1 MTTATSKPPSA
12 RARVSKRKLTLAEAA
27 DQWETAK
34 REIDRL
40 KPLLEEAAPVLLK
53 HFEKTG
59 RSTYRDRIAVVNRGG
74 SLVLDQGKVREF
86 LGERLSGFQ
95 KRTEPSR
102 SLSLLK

>member
-1 MTTATSKPPSA
+1 MTAD
-12 RARVSKRKLTLAEAA
+12 RVQKRKLTLAEAA
-27 DQWETAK
+27 EQWEHAK

-40 KPLLEEAAPVLLK
+40 RPLLEEAAPVLLK

-59 RSTYRDRIAVVNRGG
+59 RSTYRDRIALTLGA
-74 SLVLDQGKVREF
+74 SKLVLDQAKVREF
-86 LGERLSGFQ
+86 LGEKLAQFQ

>member
-1 MTTATSKPPSA
+1 MTAD
-12 RARVSKRKLTLAEAA
+12 RVQKRKLTLSEAA
-27 DQWETAK
+27 DQWEQAK

-40 KPLLEEAAPVLLK
+40 KPLLEEAAPVLLA

-59 RSTYRDRIAVVNRGG
+59 RSTYRDRIALTLGA
-74 SLVLDQGKVREF
+74 SKLVLDQAKVREF
-86 LGERLSGFQ
+86 LGERLAQFQ

>member
-1 MTTATSKPPSA
+1 MPTD
-12 RARVSKRKLTLAEAA
+12 RVSKRKLTLAEAA
-27 DQWETAK
+27 EQWENSK

-40 KPLLEEAAPVLLK
+40 KPLLEEAAPVLLE

-59 RSTYRDRIAVVNRGG
+59 RSTYRDRIALTLG
-74 SLVLDQGKVREF
+74 SSKLLLDQAKVREF
-86 LGERLSGFQ
+86 LGTRLPEFQ